1 MARAGDLLTNP
12 VTGQTLRFVRTAADT
27 GGALLEMES
36 TWTPGGR
43 EPPEHFHPRQ
53 AERFTVLAGTVR
65 VRLGGA
71 LRDLRAGDALD
82 VPAGARHAMW
92 NPSNDLSATVR
103 WETRPALT
111 TERMFEAMFGLA
123 TRGAVDARGV
133 PGLLD
138 LAVLL
143 RRHRGEFRLSRP
155 TPAVQAI
162 VFGALAPVGRLLGR
176 GRA

>member
-1 MARAGDLLTNP
+1 
-12 VTGQTLRFVRTAADT
+12 
-27 GGALLEMES
+27 
-36 TWTPGGR
+36 
-43 EPPEHFHPRQ
+43 
-53 AERFTVLAGTVR
+53 VLAGTVR

-92 NPSNDLSATVR
+92 NPSGDLSATVR

-138 LAVLL
+138 MAVLL
-143 RRHRGEFRLSRP
+143 RRHRREFRLSRP
-155 TPAVQAI
+155 APAVQAI
-162 VFGALAPVGRLLGR
+162 VFGTLAPVARLLGR